1 MKSLIHFAHANGI
14 PSASY
19 QTMFDQLSDHY
30 RLCQLPLFSH
40 HDDYPVTDNWPK
52 LKEQLIHSIER
63 QASEPIIGVGH
74 SLGGALNLMASI
86 ERPDLFK
93 AVVMLDVPSL
103 SRFESIMVRAAKKIG
118 QMDRITPAGRTKNR
132 RTHWPDRNS
141 ALDYFKSRKMFT
153 NFHPQCLEDYISSA
167 LRETDNGELEL
178 GYELDIEL
186 AIYRTVPHNLAAS
199 RKQIK
204 VPTGVLVGNST
215 NTVTD
220 NQYQRMIKK
229 VGLQGQ
235 KVEGTHMF
243 PLEYPIDTANNIHQM
258 LVKMGVQ

>member
-1 MKSLIHFAHANGI
+1 MKPLIHFAHANGI

-19 QTMFDQLSDHY
+19 QTMFEELGKDY

-52 LKEQLIHSIER
+52 LKKQLIDSIEQ

-103 SRFESIMVRAAKKIG
+103 SRFESIMVRAAKRIG
-118 QMDRITPAGRTKNR
+118 QMDRITPAGRTKHR
-132 RTHWPDRNS
+132 RTQWPDRES
-141 ALDYFKSRKMFT
+141 AVSYFKSRRMFA
-153 NFHPQCLEDYISSA
+153 NFHPQCLEDYIDSA
-167 LRETDNGELEL
+167 LRETANGELEL

-220 NQYQRMIKK
+220 NQYERMTKK
-229 VGLQGQ
+229 VGLYGQ
-235 KVEGTHMF
+235 KVDGTHMF
-243 PLEYPIDTANNIHQM
+243 PLEYPIDTANHIHT
-258 LVKMGVQ
+258 LLLEMGIE